1 MTQDEEQLLVR
12 RVRDGDGAAFE
23 ALLTAY
29 EKTVYNLCV
38 RMVKNPADAEDL
50 AQETFLRAY
59 RGIAGYRGE
68 SKFSVWLLRIASNLC
83 LDFLRQRK
91 RRPTA
96 PLTVEDEDGE
106 EHELEIGDERFQ
118 PERLLEQKLTG
129 ESVRR
134 GLDALPP
141 EFRQV
146 LLLRELKG
154 LSYDE
159 IGDILGLESG
169 TVKSRIFRARK
180 KLCVYLLQDGNLP
193 DWIASKEVKA
203 GKGGGRP

>member
-1 MTQDEEQLLVR
+1 MTPDEEQIVIR
-12 RVRDGDGAAFE
+12 RVQNGDGAAFE
-23 ALLTAY
+23 SLLTAY
-29 EKTVYNLCV
+29 EKTVYNLCL
-38 RMVKNPADAEDL
+38 RMVKNSADAEDL
-50 AQETFLRAY
+50 AQETFLKAY
-59 RGIAGYRGE
+59 RGITGYRGE

-83 LDFLRQRK
+83 LDFLRKQK

-96 PLTVEDEDGE
+96 PLTVEDGDGE
-106 EHELEIGDERFQ
+106 ERELEIGDERFQ

-129 ESVRR
+129 DSVRH

-159 IGDILGLESG
+159 IGEILGLESG

-180 KLCVYLLQDGNLP
+180 KLCAYLLQDGNLP
-193 DWIASKEVKA
+193 EWIASKE
-203 GKGGGRP
+203 GKGGGR